1 MCQAL
6 ERVRKR
12 RLGHAALGDDGGDVA
27 GGGDVEGRVL
37 HLHVLGGDAGG
48 AHVRDLARR
57 ALLDG
62 NLGAVGRLQIN
73 GGKRR
78 GHVEGDAVLLGQHGD
93 GVGAD
98 LVGGIAV
105 GGDAVGAHHHGAD
118 LALGHH
124 GAGHVVGD
132 HGGGDAVLLQ
142 LPGGEA
148 RALEEGAGLVGVDVE
163 LLAALDGGAD
173 YAQSGAVAAGGGQRA
188 RVAVGENL
196 YVSLILYTTQ
206 QFGER
211 ATISKWNEATS
222 KERLEILEAIHRQ
235 AEERESERQNETSDV
250 KPKTSDVLL
259 LQRLVLDL
267 SRRDKLNQVIER
279 FVIEACSPTLPELHT
294 LIKQQ
299 YIKGIL
305 DGKKDDFLD
314 SLIGFITQ
322 APATREQ
329 RWEITYD
336 NFDKKVGDLNN
347 IYCRETRAF
356 PRKHFDS
363 AKLPNIIQMDAHRD
377 HAFVQKIQDIEHLP
391 AIPKAVRDYLGAV
404 QTINEEFKNYEVPP
418 SRTKNYA
425 DELVQIFEA
434 RYSIAS
440 RKCMDIIAD
449 SQDFFENITVEEP
462 REFEGFD
469 RPPMAFRNGL
479 LHTQLDDLDK
489 DLQWR
494 LKNI

>member
-1 MCQAL
+1 MSND
-6 ERVRKR
+6 
-12 RLGHAALGDDGGDVA
+12 RLINDATASTKAIIYQLCVAVQKCFEMVADQKVLIESQGDVTIPDYQQVETKLYS
-27 GGGDVEGRVL
+27 DVL
-37 HLHVLGGDAGG
+37 TDNHKNFWNTLNNWMQ
-48 AHVRDLARR
+48 
-57 ALLDG
+57 DG
-62 NLGAVGRLQIN
+62 FKAT
-73 GGKRR
+73 
-78 GHVEGDAVLLGQHGD
+78 
-93 GVGAD
+93 
-98 LVGGIAV
+98 
-105 GGDAVGAHHHGAD
+105 
-118 LALGHH
+118 
-124 GAGHVVGD
+124 
-132 HGGGDAVLLQ
+132 
-142 LPGGEA
+142 P
-148 RALEEGAGLVGVDVE
+148 
-163 LLAALDGGAD
+163 
-173 YAQSGAVAAGGGQRA
+173 YA
-188 RVAVGENL
+188 
-196 YVSLILYTTQ
+196 SLILSTTQ

-235 AEERESERQNETSDV
+235 AEEREAERQNEAADV
-250 KPKTSDVLL
+250 KNKTPDILL
-259 LQRLVLDL
+259 LQRFVLDL
-267 SRRDKLNQVIER
+267 SRRDKLYQVIEK

-294 LIKQQ
+294 IIKQQ

-314 SLIGFITQ
+314 ALIGFVTQ

-336 NFDKKVGDLNN
+336 RFDKKVGDLIALYN
-347 IYCRETRAF
+347 RETRVF

-363 AKLPNIIQMDAHRD
+363 TKMPDAHQVDAHRD
-377 HAFVQKIQDIEHLP
+377 HAFVQKIQDIEHHP

-404 QTINEEFKNYEVPP
+404 QTINEEFKNYEVPL

-434 RYSIAS
+434 RYRIAS

-449 SQDFFENITVEEP
+449 SQDFFENITVDEP
-462 REFEGFD
+462 REFEGFN

-479 LHTQLDDLDK
+479 LHTQLDDDDK

>member
-1 MCQAL
+1 MSA
-6 ERVRKR
+6 ERLIHDATSSTKGTIYQLCVAVQKCYEMVAGQKV
-12 RLGHAALGDDGGDVA
+12 LIESQGDVTILNSQQ
-27 GGGDVEGRVL
+27 VETKLYSDFLTDNHKNFWNTLNNWMQDGF
-37 HLHVLGGDAGG
+37 DAT
-48 AHVRDLARR
+48 
-57 ALLDG
+57 
-62 NLGAVGRLQIN
+62 
-73 GGKRR
+73 
-78 GHVEGDAVLLGQHGD
+78 
-93 GVGAD
+93 
-98 LVGGIAV
+98 
-105 GGDAVGAHHHGAD
+105 
-118 LALGHH
+118 
-124 GAGHVVGD
+124 
-132 HGGGDAVLLQ
+132 
-142 LPGGEA
+142 P
-148 RALEEGAGLVGVDVE
+148 
-163 LLAALDGGAD
+163 
-173 YAQSGAVAAGGGQRA
+173 
-188 RVAVGENL
+188 

-211 ATISKWNEATS
+211 ATISKWNEVTS
-222 KERLEILEAIHRQ
+222 QERLEILEAIHRQ
-235 AEERESERQNETSDV
+235 AEERESERQNEASDV
-250 KPKTSDVLL
+250 KPKTPDVLL
-259 LQRLVLDL
+259 LQRLVVDL

-314 SLIGFITQ
+314 SLIGFIIQ

-336 NFDKKVGDLNN
+336 HFDKKVGDLNN
-347 IYCRETRAF
+347 LYCRETRVF
-356 PRKHFDS
+356 LRKHFDS
-363 AKLPNIIQMDAHRD
+363 AKLSDILQVDAHRD
-377 HAFVQKIQDIEHLP
+377 HAFVLKIQDIEHLP

-434 RYSIAS
+434 RYRIAS

-479 LHTQLDDLDK
+479 LHTQLDDDDK